1 MHISKLPNK
10 AAYAQAMRNLRDFA
24 KRNPSGQVKISWCDT
39 RDVKGAVVETR
50 KALNL
55 RINARGGLPTRWDDD
70 LQDRWKRDK
79 RAIEDYRLHRIVRR
93 GSGLETKAGR
103 KVAPDVHSAFT
114 CRDW

>member
-24 KRNPSGQVKISWCDT
+24 KSNPSGQVKLSWCDT
-39 RDVKGAVVETR
+39 RDVKGAIVEMR

-70 LQDRWKRDK
+70 LYASWKRDQ
-79 RAIEDYRLHRIVRR
+79 RAIEDCRLRRIIRR

-103 KVAPDVHSAFT
+103 KAALDVHSAFT
-114 CRDW
+114 CCDW